1 MSSNLS
7 TVLKSSIFRKQL
19 SALTGLAL
27 VGFVIA
33 HLAGNLF
40 IFMGPEAF
48 NEYAES
54 LQELGHGK
62 LVWIMRSG
70 LIVAFLIHLIA
81 TISLVWGNS
90 KARAT
95 RYEMTQSHGNR
106 KFATRAMKYTGAV
119 IFIFLIFHLLD
130 FTLSDKTGDG
140 SVVNDENLG
149 LYGLVF
155 NDFQNWFRVIGYII
169 AVSAVGL
176 HLTHAIQSMF
186 QTFGLNHE
194 KYTPVI
200 KKVSLAAGII
210 VAVIFSAIP
219 LYLVM
224 CDPLGV

>member
-48 NEYAES
+48 NEYAHS
-54 LQELGHGK
+54 LQEMGHGK

-70 LIVAFLIHLIA
+70 LFVAFLIHIIVTL
-81 TISLVWGNS
+81 SLAWENTQ
-90 KARAT
+90 ARAT
-95 RYEMTQSHGNR
+95 RYEVTQSHGNR
-106 KFATRAMKYTGAV
+106 KFATKVMKYTGGV
-119 IFIFLIFHLLD
+119 MLIFIIFHLID
-130 FTLSDKTGDG
+130 FTLAEKTGAGSMVDG
-140 SVVNDENLG
+140 VDLG

-155 NDFQNWFRVIGYII
+155 NDFHNPIRVIGYII

-176 HLTHAIQSMF
+176 HLTHAIQSMC
-186 QTFGLNHE
+186 QTLGLNHE

-200 KKVSLAAGII
+200 KKVSLTAGIV
-210 VAVIFSAIP
+210 VAVMFSAIP
-219 LYLVM
+219 LYIAFLA
-224 CDPLGV
+224 